1 MLDFRGLVN
10 MVCVMSDAVYF
21 DATLHPARS
30 LTRRGLVILI
40 SLVVTANMAL
50 ALRALEAG
58 GWPILPF
65 LGLDVLALAGAFWVN
80 NYAARMHERIVL
92 DGTALTVTY
101 VAPSGK
107 SQSWSFE
114 PSWVRV
120 GVEEGRMGRVTLTT
134 HGKGVALG
142 LFLSPRERREVAGAL
157 NAALSRR
164 AAAPRL

>member
-1 MLDFRGLVN
+1 
-10 MVCVMSDAVYF
+10 MSEAVYF

-30 LTRRGLVILI
+30 MTRRGIVILI

-80 NYAARMHERIVL
+80 SYAARMHERIVL
-92 DGTALTVTY
+92 NARELSVIY

-107 SQSWSFE
+107 TQSWAFE

-120 GVEEGRMGRVTLTT
+120 GVEEGRLGRLTLTT
-134 HGKGVALG
+134 HGKGVSVG
-142 LFLSPRERREVAGAL
+142 VFLTPRERREVAQAL
-157 NAALSRR
+157 NIALRTR
-164 AAAPRL
+164 AASLGA

>member
-1 MLDFRGLVN
+1 
-10 MVCVMSDAVYF
+10 MSDAVYF

-30 LTRRGLVILI
+30 LTGRGVVIVI

-58 GWPILPF
+58 GWPVLPF

-80 NYAARMHERIVL
+80 NYAARMCERIVL
-92 DGTALTVTY
+92 NGAELSVIY
-101 VAPSGK
+101 VAPSGR

-120 GVEEGRMGRVTLTT
+120 GVEEGRLGRVTLTT

-142 LFLSPRERREVAGAL
+142 VFLSPRERRDVAAAL
-157 NAALSRR
+157 NTALATR
-164 AAAPRL
+164 ARDLAVA